1 VPSIASPIQA
11 TNPLPSLQQQQ
22 ATGSTQDT
30 DNGTDPF
37 SSMLDAAAAPTATP
51 PTNTAGTFNTGN
63 ADISAA
69 VTAAASKAKTNA
81 AAAATK
87 RNEPVAGQAT
97 TAANASGNPATV
109 NPAANSSST
118 DPAQT
123 AKAALAKAKLTADA
137 ANAPAEQ
144 AASAEQQAQSITD
157 SAQQPQTTKAAADT
171 DDDSSDTASTD
182 AVVSAQDAVTAAA
195 VSAQPI
201 AAAITV
207 ATQNNSPPASGRS
220 SPDTTIG
227 DATKA
232 RAKLLLASA
241 ANTGT
246 AAQASDDAPAKAAP
260 TAGKTAGMTDSTP
273 TKQTAAS
280 KEAASTQSA
289 DSNDAAQAP
298 SQTGDGTTAVLPTG
312 LSATTNT
319 PPAAHADI
327 TAATTADG
335 TANAQGASTGA
346 KADGIGLP
354 SFGLSAANGATQAS
368 ATTAAAQAA
377 ASTAGTV
384 PIAGLAV
391 AIASH
396 AQAGSHQFDIR
407 LDPPELGR
415 IDVQLNVDSN
425 GQITSHITADRPD
438 TLQLLQSQQPQ
449 IQQALD
455 QSGLQT
461 ADNGLQFSLR
471 DQSFAGQNNN
481 GGNAQQQT
489 TAQLVVP
496 DADLPTVQ
504 STQAYTRLNLRSGLD
519 IRV

>member
-1 VPSIASPIQA
+1 V
-11 TNPLPSLQQQQ
+11 
-22 ATGSTQDT
+22 
-30 DNGTDPF
+30 
-37 SSMLDAAAAPTATP
+37 
-51 PTNTAGTFNTGN
+51 
-63 ADISAA
+63 AD
-69 VTAAASKAKTNA
+69 
-81 AAAATK
+81 
-87 RNEPVAGQAT
+87 QAT
-97 TAANASGNPATV
+97 TAANASGNPATI
-109 NPAANSSST
+109 NPVANSTST
-118 DPAQT
+118 DPAET
-123 AKAALAKAKLTADA
+123 AKTALAKAKLAADT

-144 AASAEQQAQSITD
+144 VASAEQQAQSTTD

-246 AAQASDDAPAKAAP
+246 AAQASDDDAPAKAAP
-260 TAGKTAGMTDSTP
+260 AAGKTAGKTDSTP
-273 TKQTAAS
+273 TRQTAAS

-298 SQTGDGTTAVLPTG
+298 SQAGDGTTAVLPTG
-312 LSATTNT
+312 LSAITNT

-335 TANAQGASTGA
+335 TANAQGASTNA

-354 SFGLSAANGATQAS
+354 SFGLSAANGAAQAS
-368 ATTAAAQAA
+368 ATTAAAQAT

-391 AIASH
+391 AIGSH

-496 DADLPTVQ
+496 DADLPAVQ